1 VLVDQHVKPAG
12 SHSALSDADFHIVIV
27 ALLGT
32 GAVRRYAR
40 TSMPTRAGIQ
50 RRASGRNVDHRA
62 ADHSCFRVCTSILI
76 FAHLFLAGQCPRC
89 YRTVL
94 EHVEGALDREEAVR
108 LLLLAQAVA
117 EDGEV
122 VVVVEL
128 LNVHLPLNLIA
139 DARVLDRDGKVSAL
153 VEPTE
158 FCIGWVWPRNKGPA
172 LWNLEGFRSYNGFGK

>member
-1 VLVDQHVKPAG
+1 MGPGH
-12 SHSALSDADFHIVIV
+12 
-27 ALLGT
+27 
-32 GAVRRYAR
+32 
-40 TSMPTRAGIQ
+40 
-50 RRASGRNVDHRA
+50 HRLEGDDELRDDGQDLA
-62 ADHSCFRVCTSILI
+62 A
-76 FAHLFLAGQCPRC
+76 A
-89 YRTVL
+89 VL